1 MLRAGARGRRR
12 SPPAP
17 ARCPASE
24 SPGAPHR
31 CAAGCCARAP
41 PPPRPRAPQQRPAW
55 RRRGGAVVVQLC
67 PGGSTSVPSLSSGQR
82 GVRGLPQ
89 NGNARSGLHLLAD
102 ITDWH
107 HRLCRARRSGGPHAL
122 GSVVSASRCGTA
134 VHGATI
140 PLRSTASMTATAWRR
155 TAAAAAEPGSGCAG
169 GEAGSAGAPPAG
181 STSVASASTR
191 SQSSCGRRRAAVL
204 RLVAPLS
211 GARQRSTGAK
221 AGAWEM
227 ARRVERLGRMPQ
239 VQFAGSHWCAL
250 AGGTISLS
258 RQEEECPRA
267 AEPGRARLQDAAGD
281 GQAVALAVLRRQ
293 RRRGAPRA
301 AALAGPAL
309 ARLARA
315 GALRAAA
322 IAALR
327 AGQALLFGL
336 RATGQRR
343 RACGTACAVLPM
355 QQTDSASRPLRPANA
370 GLVGRAVD
378 TSAAAARRSKIRS
391 GPRRALSSS
400 ARLASARVLTAAG
413 APACSAAR
421 SAARAPG
428 ASSAPGRA
436 MPR

>member
-1 MLRAGARGRRR
+1 MGAAGQRCSGLWRRCLGPVSAARGPRRGLGNGKASRALGADAAGAVCRFTLVCTGRG
-12 SPPAP
+12 
-17 ARCPASE
+17 
-24 SPGAPHR
+24 
-31 CAAGCCARAP
+31 
-41 PPPRPRAPQQRPAW
+41 
-55 RRRGGAVVVQLC
+55 
-67 PGGSTSVPSLSSGQR
+67 
-82 GVRGLPQ
+82 
-89 NGNARSGLHLLAD
+89 
-102 ITDWH
+102 H
-107 HRLCRARRSGGPHAL
+107 HP
-122 GSVVSASRCGTA
+122 
-134 VHGATI
+134 
-140 PLRSTASMTATAWRR
+140 
-155 TAAAAAEPGSGCAG
+155 
-169 GEAGSAGAPPAG
+169 
-181 STSVASASTR
+181 
-191 SQSSCGRRRAAVL
+191 
-204 RLVAPLS
+204 
-211 GARQRSTGAK
+211 
-221 AGAWEM
+221 
-227 ARRVERLGRMPQ
+227 
-239 VQFAGSHWCAL
+239 
-250 AGGTISLS
+250 LS
-258 RQEEECPRA
+258 RQEEERPRA

-378 TSAAAARRSKIRS
+378 TSAAAARCSMIRS